1 LGRSDASTL
10 PHFFAPQNVWVGTRN
25 ESKQAKQEVT
35 SMKTKSNSR
44 SAFSIRASCLV
55 SHFAQPGVPPRLRCV
70 KQISRIKERCVNLLT
85 LVSKDRL
92 IALFAAI
99 LSLLIFGEAGAKT
112 ALFVVGDTTL
122 SADDNALKNRLDYYY
137 TVSVID
143 DSAVAD
149 TSKNL
154 IVISASVDPIV
165 VGTKYKFTSKGVL
178 VMSLSFSTTWG

>member
-1 LGRSDASTL
+1 
-10 PHFFAPQNVWVGTRN
+10 
-25 ESKQAKQEVT
+25 
-35 SMKTKSNSR
+35 M
-44 SAFSIRASCLV
+44 
-55 SHFAQPGVPPRLRCV
+55 
-70 KQISRIKERCVNLLT
+70 NLLT
-85 LVSKDRL
+85 VLSKHRL
-92 IALFAAI
+92 IAVFAAI
-99 LSLLIFGEAGAKT
+99 LSLLIFGHAEAKT

-122 SADDNALKNRLDYYY
+122 NADDNALKNRLDYYY

-165 VGTKYKFTSKGVL
+165 IGTKYKFTSKGVV